1 MTTQTG
7 ELYKGFII
15 DLHTF
20 DVVYAAKP
28 FDGKHGIVGAK
39 SIEGAKRLIDQ
50 WHLNLHG
57 EEHDGQETL
66 YGVD

>member
-1 MTTQTG
+1 MTLTG

-15 DLHTF
+15 DLRTF
-20 DVVYAAKP
+20 DVVYAAKT
-28 FDGKHGIVGAK
+28 FNGKHGIVGAT
-39 SIEGAKRLIDQ
+39 SIEQARRLIDQ

-57 EEHDGQETL
+57 EKHDGRKTF